1 MVCSDMR
8 VLARKHALLFYHQ
21 ARPRCVEC
29 KLHASALP
37 PQTHPI
43 PNHHP
48 LLPFYSPFILNSSPA
63 PPIFPPS
70 ELLPQ
75 ESYFGRDG
83 KTDMFWPFVY
93 DEDAIEDHCQ
103 SKFDV
108 EPRFNW
114 ISTEYGG
121 MAGVKEASNIVFS
134 NGRYDPWRSGG
145 VMLNV
150 TERSIWS
157 IDIFNG
163 AHHVDLMF
171 TTSMDTPDLTAARAF
186 ELARIKEWIAA

>member
-1 MVCSDMR
+1 
-8 VLARKHALLFYHQ
+8 
-21 ARPRCVEC
+21 
-29 KLHASALP
+29 
-37 PQTHPI
+37 
-43 PNHHP
+43 
-48 LLPFYSPFILNSSPA
+48 
-63 PPIFPPS
+63 
-70 ELLPQ
+70 
-75 ESYFGRDG
+75 
-83 KTDMFWPFVY
+83 
-93 DEDAIEDHCQ
+93 
-103 SKFDV
+103 
-108 EPRFNW
+108 
-114 ISTEYGG
+114 

-171 TTSMDTPDLTAARAF
+171 TTSADTPDLTAARAF